1 MIFLD
6 RAPWH
11 GYDAPGL
18 RPSGFFTRRAPLRAR
33 PRLKPSLFL
42 VRQSSFASEGSP
54 RFNFDGTLKSLFELY
69 RSHAA
74 SSFQT
79 LSASARASYS
89 SYMNTIA
96 REYGHHRVAWLI
108 EADMLNWCDR
118 WSAPRKFE
126 ERLAGAQVAKQSL
139 RNALKFG
146 AAIGIGGCAE
156 LVQHVPLPRWHR

>member
-1 MIFLD
+1 MSFLD

-18 RPSGFFTRRAPLRAR
+18 RESSFCARRKPLRSH
-33 PRLKPSLFL
+33 PRL
-42 VRQSSFASEGSP
+42 RAS
-54 RFNFDGTLKSLFELY
+54 NFYLRLSVLTRPEQLGYDGTLRSLFALY
-69 RSHAA
+69 REHLGSPWHR
-74 SSFQT
+74 
-79 LSASARASYS
+79 LGRSARNSYGA
-89 SYMNTIA
+89 YLNTIA
-96 REYGHHRVAWLI
+96 REHGHHRVAWLI

-146 AAIGIGGCAE
+146 AALGIKGCAE